1 MKSSFKLIN
10 SILLLFKTL
19 DFKRKYQFLGVIL
32 INIINGLFE
41 FISLG
46 SALFFLE
53 TLTDSSKVSSS
64 FASIISIFNLYQEK
78 ELIRFSTLMFLIVI
92 SLTALIRILNLWLN
106 TKFRISF
113 LNFISNK
120 IYRKVINQEYFFF
133 INKNNSEL
141 LTDLTSNIEKT
152 NFFFEN
158 LLTLITSLVLSLSII
173 FSLLKLNFYIT
184 IISVL
189 FFSSLYAILG
199 IFINKRVDKS
209 SKIEIESNLNLVKN
223 IQNSLNSIKEIIV
236 SNNHLFY
243 IEQFQKNNFKL
254 RKYQGII
261 GFITTF
267 PRYLFEGIGLFFIGI
282 SGFIIYSY
290 LNNSANIIA

>member
-1 MKSSFKLIN
+1 
-10 SILLLFKTL
+10 
-19 DFKRKYQFLGVIL
+19 
-32 INIINGLFE
+32 
-41 FISLG
+41 
-46 SALFFLE
+46 
-53 TLTDSSKVSSS
+53 
-64 FASIISIFNLYQEK
+64 
-78 ELIRFSTLMFLIVI
+78 MFLIVI
-92 SLTALIRILNLWLN
+92 SLTGINKNFKSMVKYKIQ
-106 TKFRISF
+106 ISF

-199 IFINKRVDKS
+199 IFINKRL
-209 SKIEIESNLNLVKN
+209 INLVKLKS
-223 IQNSLNSIKEIIV
+223 SLI
-236 SNNHLFY
+236 
-243 IEQFQKNNFKL
+243 
-254 RKYQGII
+254 
-261 GFITTF
+261 
-267 PRYLFEGIGLFFIGI
+267 
-282 SGFIIYSY
+282 
-290 LNNSANIIA
+290 